1 MTDSFWKPEGLSATE
16 LADLQRRHVARGGRP
31 VVRAD
36 SASAADQ
43 EMDSAGLFVHT
54 TLDQANRP
62 IREFE
67 LPEGQTKR
75 STWMGAH
82 MAPAMLQIGLTNNVV
97 ETRRQAQRFM
107 AEHGL

>member
-1 MTDSFWKPEGLSATE
+1 MTVSTTWQGRDYRDMEDPNHPAIN
-16 LADLQRRHVARGGRP
+16 RGDQA
-31 VVRAD
+31 RAD
-36 SASAADQ
+36 SRRRVDAERPMDAS
-43 EMDSAGLFVHT
+43 GLFVHT

-67 LPEGQTKR
+67 LPKGQTKR
-75 STWMGAH
+75 STWLAPH

-97 ETRRQAQRFM
+97 ETRRQAQRFL